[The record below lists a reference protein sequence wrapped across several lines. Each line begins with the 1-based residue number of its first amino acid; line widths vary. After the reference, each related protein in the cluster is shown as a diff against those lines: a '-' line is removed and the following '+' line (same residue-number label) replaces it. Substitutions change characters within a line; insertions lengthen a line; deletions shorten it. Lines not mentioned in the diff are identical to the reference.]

1 MRADICWRAG
11 AGVAAALGWLLTA
24 GPVARA
30 ETQLTLHECRT
41 RVLAASPVLAAAVAD
56 SVAAAGA
63 ARQAGAVPNPELTFE
78 VENFGGDLSRWGEA
92 EVTWSLAQNLGFLA
106 RRGAAAEAGRRGREA
121 AAAGLVAAR
130 RDLLIEVE
138 RRFVALQV
146 AQRRVELL
154 DGEVGVADSL
164 TAAVGALVAA
174 GEVSPVELSRARGE
188 RALAA
193 IDRDAAVA
201 GVRRAATVLAE
212 LWGGADGDAARAAG
226 ELATG
231 VAVPTRAEVA
241 GSPAAGPEVARQA
254 AVVARQA
261 ALGRL
266 ARAQRWPDPTAT
278 GGVRRFAA
286 SGERAFVAAIA
297 LPLPLFDR
305 GGGAVAEAG
314 AREAQ
319 ARHELRALGARLR
332 AARLAAWDDLDAAIG
347 AERALRETV
356 VPEAARVRA
365 ALDEGYRRGKFG
377 LLDVLD
383 ARRTLAAA
391 RLRQLDALAAL
402 HAARLELESRLGT
415 PLAASGGETP

>member
-1 MRADICWRAG
+1 MRADVCWRVG
-11 AGVAAALGWLLTA
+11 AALGWFLMA
-24 GPVARA
+24 GPVAGGQ
-30 ETQLTLHECRT
+30 ELTLGECRA
-41 RVLAASPVLAAAVAD
+41 RVLAASPLLAAAVAD
-56 SVAAAGA
+56 SAAAAGA

-78 VENFGGDLSRWGEA
+78 VENFGRDLPRWGEA
-92 EVTWSLAQNLGFLA
+92 EVTWSLAQNLGFHT
-106 RRGAAAEAGRRGREA
+106 RRGAGAAAGRRGRAA
-121 AAAGLVAAR
+121 AAAGVAAAR

-138 RRFVALQV
+138 RRFVALLV

-154 DGEVGVADSL
+154 EGEVAVADSL
-164 TAAVGALVAA
+164 TAAVAALVEA
-174 GEVSPVELSRARGE
+174 GEVSPVELARARGE

-193 IDRDAAVA
+193 IDRDAAIA
-201 GVRRAATVLAE
+201 GTRRAGTALAE
-212 LWGGADGDAARAAG
+212 LWGGVDGDTARAVG
-226 ELATG
+226 GVATG
-231 VAVPTRAEVA
+231 VVAPARAEVA
-241 GSPAAGPEVARQA
+241 ASRAASPELARQE

-261 ALGRL
+261 ALARL
-266 ARAQRWPDPTAT
+266 ARAGRWPDPTAA

-286 SGERAFVAAIA
+286 SGERAFVASVA

-319 ARHELRALGARLR
+319 ARHELRALGDRVR
-332 AARLAAWDDLDAAIG
+332 AARLVAWDDLDAAIG

-415 PLAASGGETP
+415 PLAAPGGETP

>member
-1 MRADICWRAG
+1 MRADVCWRAG
-11 AGVAAALGWLLTA
+11 GGLAVALGWLLTA
-24 GPVARA
+24 GPAVGG
-30 ETQLTLHECRT
+30 EELTLAECRA
-41 RVLAASPVLAAAVAD
+41 RVLATSPVLAAAGAD
-56 SVAAAGA
+56 SAAAAGA
-63 ARQAGAVPNPELTFE
+63 ARQAGAVPNPELSFE
-78 VENFGGDLSRWGEA
+78 VENFGGDLPRWGEA

-106 RRGAAAEAGRRGREA
+106 RRGAAAEAGRRGREE
-121 AAAGLVAAR
+121 AAAGLVATR
-130 RDLLIEVE
+130 RDLLVEVE

-146 AQRRVELL
+146 AQRRAELL
-154 DGEVGVADSL
+154 DGEVAVADSL
-164 TAAVGALVAA
+164 LAAVAALVAA

-201 GVRRAATVLAE
+201 GTRRAGTALAE
-212 LWGGADGDAARAAG
+212 LWGGEGGEPARAAG
-226 ELATG
+226 ELATE
-231 VAVPTRAEVA
+231 VAAPARAEVGDWPGA
-241 GSPAAGPEVARQA
+241 NPELARQA

-261 ALGRL
+261 ALARL
-266 ARAQRWPDPTAT
+266 ARAGRWPDPTAA

-286 SGERAFVAAIA
+286 SGERALVASVA

-305 GGGAVAEAG
+305 GGGAVAEAA

-319 ARHELRALGARLR
+319 ARHELQALRDRLR
-332 AARLAAWDDLDAAIG
+332 AARLAAWDDLDAAVA

-377 LLDVLD
+377 LLDALD

-402 HAARLELESRLGT
+402 HAARLELESLLGT
-415 PLAASGGETP
+415 PLAAPGGETP